1 MGCRIKGDQGEMKG
15 TVFMKL
21 VLNCKM
27 KSSWCL
33 EIVSMP
39 SSCFHAGQES
49 RQDLRGFQVGKMDQ
63 QLLGDDG
70 KLC

>member
-1 MGCRIKGDQGEMKG
+1 MECKLSMKR
-15 TVFMKL
+15 VPDR
-21 VLNCKM
+21 KM